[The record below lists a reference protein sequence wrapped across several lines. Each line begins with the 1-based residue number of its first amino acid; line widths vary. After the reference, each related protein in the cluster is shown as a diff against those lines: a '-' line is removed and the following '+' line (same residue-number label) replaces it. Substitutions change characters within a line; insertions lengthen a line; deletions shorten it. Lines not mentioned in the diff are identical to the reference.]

1 MNSNKKKYKIHT
13 RLWRWPGD
21 GGWHFVTIEKKIF
34 NEIRAIYPK
43 GLIRIEVNIGDS
55 IWQTSLLPHTSYGE
69 YLIAIKK
76 SIRNTE
82 GLFDGDMVDISFV
95 IL

>member
-1 MNSNKKKYKIHT
+1 MNSKKKNYSISA

-21 GGWHFVTIEKKIF
+21 GGWHFVTLDKKIF
-34 NEIRAIYPK
+34 NEIRAVYPK
-43 GLIRIEVNIGDS
+43 GLIRIEARIGS
-55 IWQTSLLPHTSYGE
+55 SVWQTSLLPHTSYGE

-76 SIRNTE
+76 AVRNQE
-82 GLFDGDMVDISFV
+82 GLLEGDTVDISFK